1 MRLLRLAKLF
11 ERKYELGSVVKT
23 AASPADILSRAKDE
37 ILTNYKHFVMGKYRA
52 LKVLAEQGEPH
63 AKELYLLYND
73 LVANIDTYSPLQV
86 FNRVNKILG
95 FISNLKANPKSY
107 RESIHNSVA
116 INRES
121 DRNFREQLKSGFET
135 NLSRI
140 SSGLEKA
147 VKLLRAFSPGTPLAG
162 GAVEPQRKALSK
174 EKLLMFMHSAAAQ
187 KHGLDNIEVMTK
199 LLSYPETREKIT
211 TLINAVDRG
220 HIPLDGPEVMAE
232 AAVIKQWLDAKK
244 TNLPALEQGPEK
256 PAPPTSLFEEE
267 GEETNKG

>member
-1 MRLLRLAKLF
+1 MRVLRLAKFF
-11 ERKYELGSVVKT
+11 EHKYELGSVIKT
-23 AASPADILSRAKDE
+23 AASPADVLGRAKDE

-63 AKELYLLYND
+63 AKALYVLYND
-73 LVANIDTYSPLQV
+73 LVANIDSYSPLQI

-95 FISNLKANPKSY
+95 YISNLKADPKAY
-107 RESIHNSVA
+107 RESIHNSVT

-121 DRNFREQLKSGFET
+121 DRNYREQLKSGFET

-147 VKLLRAFSPGTPLAG
+147 AKLLRAFSPETPLAG
-162 GAVEPQRKALSK
+162 GAVSPQRKALSK
-174 EKLLMFMHSAAAQ
+174 EKLLMFMRSAAAL
-187 KHGLDNIEVMTK
+187 KYGLDNIEVMTQ
-199 LLSYPETREKIT
+199 LLSYPETREKLT

-220 HIPLDGPEVMAE
+220 HIPMDGPEVMAE
-232 AAVIKQWLDAKK
+232 TAAIKQWLDTKK
-244 TNLPALEQGPEK
+244 TNLSALEQGPEK
-256 PAPPTSLFEEE
+256 PATPASLFEEE